1 MLVNRLIEHYSVI
14 QKTAR
19 VCIMTSQSHPVVD
32 AGGKVRQT
40 RLDTENTEKG

>member
-1 MLVNRLIEHYSVI
+1 
-14 QKTAR
+14 
-19 VCIMTSQSHPVVD
+19 MTSQSHPVVD